1 MLKKNR
7 KTLILT
13 SIIILLP
20 ILVGIVLWN
29 KLPDTMATHFG
40 IDNEANGFSSKFFGV
55 LGLPLILLAI
65 HLFSAIVTAKDPRKQ
80 NISNKMC
87 TLCLWIGPCISIFVS
102 AFVYTYNLG
111 IKLNIG
117 LFASLFVGLIFI
129 IIGNYLPKIRQNYT
143 IGIKLPWTLANEEN
157 WNKTHRLAG
166 CIYIILGMFIIMAA
180 LIDAFNFLIVMLIA
194 VLISVLIPS
203 LYSFILHVRKGL

>member
-1 MLKKNR
+1 MLRKNK

-20 ILVGIVLWN
+20 ILVGVVLWD

-40 IDNEANGFSSKFFGV
+40 IDNEADGFSSKFVGV
-55 LGLPLILLAI
+55 LGLPFILLAI
-65 HLFSAIVTAKDPRKQ
+65 HLFCAIVTSKDPRKQ
-80 NISNKMC
+80 NISNKIY
-87 TLCLWIGPCISIFVS
+87 TLCLWIAPCISIFVS
-102 AFVYTYNLG
+102 TIIYQYNLG

-117 LFASLFVGLIFI
+117 LFASLFIGLIFI
-129 IIGNYLPKIRQNYT
+129 IVGNYLPKMRQNYT

-166 CIYIILGMFIIMAA
+166 CLYIILGIFIIISA
-180 LIDAFNFLIVMLIA
+180 LIDTFNSLILMLIA
-194 VLISVLIPS
+194 VLISIFIPG
-203 LYSFILHVRKGL
+203 LYSFILHIRKDL

>member
-29 KLPDTMATHFG
+29 KLPDTMVTHFG
-40 IDNEANGFSSKFFGV
+40 IDNEVNGFSSKFFGV
-55 LGLPLILLAI
+55 LGLPFILLAI
-65 HLFSAIVTAKDPRKQ
+65 HLFSAIVTAKELRKQ
-80 NISNKMC
+80 NISNKMY

-102 AFVYTYNLG
+102 AFVYPYNLG

-117 LFASLFVGLIFI
+117 LFASMFVGLIFI
-129 IIGNYLPKIRQNYT
+129 IIGNYLPKMRQNYT

-166 CIYIILGMFIIMAA
+166 YVYIILGMLIIMVA
-180 LIDAFNFLIVMLIA
+180 LIDAFNSLIFMLIA
-194 VLISVLIPS
+194 VLISVLILG

>member
-29 KLPDTMATHFG
+29 KLPDTMVTHFG
-40 IDNEANGFSSKFFGV
+40 IDNEVNGFSSKFFGV

-65 HLFSAIVTAKDPRKQ
+65 HLFSAIVTAKDLRKQ
-80 NISNKMC
+80 NISNKMY

-102 AFVYTYNLG
+102 AFVYPYNLG

-117 LFASLFVGLIFI
+117 LFASMFVGVIFI
-129 IIGNYLPKIRQNYT
+129 IIGNYLPKMRQNYT

-166 CIYIILGMFIIMAA
+166 YMYIILGMFIIMVA
-180 LIDAFNFLIVMLIA
+180 LIDAFNSLIFMLIA
-194 VLISVLIPS
+194 VLISFLILG
-203 LYSFILHVRKGL
+203 LYSFILQL

>member
-29 KLPDTMATHFG
+29 KLPDTMVTHFG
-40 IDNEANGFSSKFFGV
+40 IDNEVNGFSSKFFGV

-65 HLFSAIVTAKDPRKQ
+65 HLFSAIVTAKDLRKQ
-80 NISNKMC
+80 NISNKMY
-87 TLCLWIGPCISIFVS
+87 TLCLWIGPCI
-102 AFVYTYNLG
+102 

-117 LFASLFVGLIFI
+117 LFASMFVGVIFI
-129 IIGNYLPKIRQNYT
+129 IIGNYLPKMRQNYT

-166 CIYIILGMFIIMAA
+166 YMYIILGMFIIMVA
-180 LIDAFNFLIVMLIA
+180 LIDAFNSLIFMLIA
-194 VLISVLIPS
+194 VLISVLILG